1 MDGSFRLRAAHWEKV
16 RREKMGLFKKLCNQT
31 RKPEGFLGKLM
42 TGGMNV
48 GHAKLAD
55 WGMASLNGIE
65 ASCMVDLGCG
75 GGRNAKELL
84 KRYPKAKLTALDYSE
99 VSVEMTKKTNRQA
112 IRADRCVVVQGDV
125 AALPFE
131 AGSFDMATAF
141 ETIYFWPGLEKCFAE
156 VHRVLK
162 PGGSFLICN
171 ESDGTDEVT
180 LRYAKI
186 IDGMA
191 YYTVQQL
198 RDALTAA
205 GFSEIKAEHHPE
217 MPWITVLARK

>member
-1 MDGSFRLRAAHWEKV
+1 
-16 RREKMGLFKKLCNQT
+16 MGLFKKLCNQT

-42 TGGMNV
+42 AGSMNV
-48 GHAKLAD
+48 GHARLAD
-55 WGMASLNGIE
+55 WGMSSLKDIE
-65 ASCMVDLGCG
+65 ASDIVDLGCG
-75 GGRNAKELL
+75 GGRNALELM
-84 KRYPKAKLTALDYSE
+84 KRYPNSKLTALDYSK
-99 VSVEMTKKTNRQA
+99 VSVDITKKTNRQSVQA
-112 IRADRCVVVQGDV
+112 GRCSVVQGNV

-131 AGSFDMATAF
+131 ADRFDLATAF
-141 ETIYFWPGLEKCFAE
+141 ETVYFWPGLEKCFAE

-162 PGGSFLICN
+162 QGGSFLICN

-191 YYTVQQL
+191 YYSVQQL
-198 RDALTAA
+198 RDALAAA
-205 GFSEIKAEHHPE
+205 GFSEIKAEHHPK